1 MRAFG
6 IICLVG
12 VMAAAGSACGGK
24 QEEAKQ
30 AEQAAKQADQ
40 PTGNAAQDMAK
51 GLEQFGNAMQQMQKG
66 PNGENIEPVDVKLLQ
81 EVLPT
86 YAGWEREEPQV
97 ESMTA
102 PFKFSQAETA
112 YTKDEARIEL
122 KVVDTAMAQMMT
134 LPYQM
139 FLATGY
145 NKQTSNG
152 YEKATKVAGQPG
164 WEKWDSEARRA
175 EVGLIV
181 NQRFLVTVEGNNTD
195 TKTVHDLLAKI
206 DMGKLAG
213 LK

>member
-1 MRAFG
+1 MRAFAVC
-6 IICLVG
+6 CLIG

-24 QEEAKQ
+24 KDEAKQ
-30 AEQAAKQADQ
+30 AEQAVEQAA
-40 PTGNAAQDMAK
+40 PKSGNPAQEMAK
-51 GLEQFGNAMQQMQKG
+51 GMEQFGNAMQQLQKG
-66 PNGENIEPVDVKLLQ
+66 PNGENVEPVDFKALQALL
-81 EVLPT
+81 PA
-86 YAGWEREEPQV
+86 YAGWEREEPKG

-102 PFKFSQAETA
+102 PFKYSQAETA

-134 LPYQM
+134 FPYQM

-164 WEKWDSEARRA
+164 WEKWDSESKHA

-181 NQRFLVTVEGNNTD
+181 NQRFLVTVDGNNTD
-195 TKTVHDLLAKI
+195 VKTVQDLVGKV

-213 LK
+213 MK